1 MIETF
6 ARRLSISYF
15 LDKQLLTFR
24 GKKKKKSIFGQQNF
38 NAINNL
44 NCKAV
49 PLKITKQYQTHHPIK
64 ILKSS
69 YMYTFQYINNGNM

>member
-15 LDKQLLTFR
+15 LDKLITSR
-24 GKKKKKSIFGQQNF
+24 KKKKKKIIFGQQNF

-44 NCKAV
+44 NCKTV
-49 PLKITKQYQTHHPIK
+49 PLKITKHSIKPIT
-64 ILKSS
+64 L
-69 YMYTFQYINNGNM
+69 